1 MVMLTFHF
9 LFLLLRQQYFLTFIK
24 SIAVISSLI
33 SFNNTKLM
41 RLWSFFTLVMLMVF
55 TLSCQKDDTAKPELD
70 YLLNQNIYLPNEN
83 GDSTF
88 IADPHVIKV
97 GDTWYLYGTGYS
109 SAGLAAWSTKDLINW
124 KFEGL
129 AWKPTPGTWNTSDL
143 WAPDV
148 LQGDDGLFYMYYS
161 AAKRVGVAVSSS
173 PTGPFTE
180 VYDHPFIGGGYG
192 GVGDGIYLFP
202 DVEDLDFDE
211 YAIDAHVY
219 KASDGTLT
227 MYVSVLTPFSTIA
240 AIPMSDYVTLADET
254 PKIVLQPDVI
264 SWENVN
270 REAPFIWELNGVFH
284 LMYSGAIWATN
295 DYAVGVATGPT
306 PMGPFTRRA
315 DNPILRKSPKLNLA
329 GPGHHSV
336 VEGKYNDL
344 LIFYHT
350 RDWGATPPEGRKTRY
365 MQMYFDLNGQIQ
377 VNKVR
382 PER

>member
-1 MVMLTFHF
+1 MIRSGFFMLLAFAT
-9 LFLLLRQQYFLTFIK
+9 
-24 SIAVISSLI
+24 
-33 SFNNTKLM
+33 
-41 RLWSFFTLVMLMVF
+41 MLY
-55 TLSCQKDDTAKPELD
+55 SCQKEDSVEPQLD
-70 YLLNQNIYLPNEN
+70 YILNQDIYLPREN
-83 GDSTF
+83 GDSAT

-97 GDTWYLYGTGYS
+97 GNKWYLYGTGYS
-109 SAGLAAWSTKDLINW
+109 SEGLAAWSTEDLKNW
-124 KFEGL
+124 KLEGL
-129 AWKPTPGTWNTSDL
+129 VWKPTPGTWNTGDL

-161 AAKRVGVAVSSS
+161 AAKKVGVAVSSS

-227 MYVSVLTPFSTIA
+227 MYVSVLTPFSTIV
-240 AIPMSDYVTLADET
+240 AIPMSDYVTLVDQN

-270 REAPFIWELNGVFH
+270 REAPFVWEHEGVFH
-284 LMYSGAIWATN
+284 LMYSGALWFTN

-306 PMGPFTRRA
+306 PLGPFMRRA
-315 DNPILRKSPKLNLA
+315 DNPILRKSAEFNLA
-329 GPGHHSV
+329 GCGHHSV
-336 VEGKYNDL
+336 VEGKYGDL
-344 LIFYHT
+344 LIFFHS
-350 RDWGATPPEGRKTRY
+350 RNWGDRPDAARWTRY
-365 MQMYFDLNGQIQ
+365 MQMSFDGNGQIR
-377 VNKVR
+377 VNKVK
-382 PER
+382 P